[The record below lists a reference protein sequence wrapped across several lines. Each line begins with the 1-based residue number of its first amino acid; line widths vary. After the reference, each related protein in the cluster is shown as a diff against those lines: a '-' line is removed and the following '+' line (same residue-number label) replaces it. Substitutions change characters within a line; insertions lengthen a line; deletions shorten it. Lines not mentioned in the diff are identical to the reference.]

1 MTTDTRVKILGYIK
15 TNGQARVRDLV
26 DHLGIGNVA
35 VHRQLKSLVESG
47 QLVKAGTAPKVYYL
61 LANKPPKDL
70 EHDANL
76 NNFAYVDPV
85 GNFLT
90 GLPAF
95 MVWAKNVNK
104 EEQIGSLL
112 PRYISDRKQTNNLF
126 TKEGWIEATDN
137 LSRTFGSDMQLD
149 GVFYLDFYSLPT
161 FGKTKL
167 GHMMLYAKQS
177 ENKELISQIA
187 IEAKEKI
194 QKLTS
199 KLKINAV
206 GFIPHSI
213 LRKVQF
219 LKEFSKNLNLSL
231 PEIELNKAYSG
242 AIRVAQKTL
251 GRLEE
256 RISNARG
263 TIFIHKNGPKY
274 KNVLLIDD
282 ATGSGATLNETAR
295 KLKEAGLA
303 KKVYGFV
310 VVGSIKGFEVI
321 REV

>member
-1 MTTDTRVKILGYIK
+1 MTTDTKIKILDYIK
-15 TNGQARVRDLV
+15 ANGQARVKDLV

-35 VHRQLKSLVESG
+35 VHRQLKNLLKSG
-47 QLVKAGTAPKVYYL
+47 QLKKAGMSPKVYYL
-61 LANKPPKDL
+61 LPDL
-70 EHDANL
+70 KQDANL
-76 NNFAYVDPV
+76 DNFAYVDPV

-104 EEQIGSLL
+104 ENQIGSLL
-112 PRYISDRKQTNNLF
+112 PRYISDRKQINDLF
-126 TKEGWIEATDN
+126 SKEGWIEATDN
-137 LSRTFGSDMQLD
+137 LSRTFGSDLQLN

-161 FGKTKL
+161 FGKTRL

-177 ENKELISQIA
+177 ENKQLIAQVA
-187 IEAKEKI
+187 QEARPVI
-194 QKLTS
+194 TKLLT

-219 LKEFSKNLNLSL
+219 LKEFSKNLNLNL

-263 TIFIHKNGPKY
+263 TIFIDKSGPRCKNI
-274 KNVLLIDD
+274 LLIDD

>member
-1 MTTDTRVKILGYIK
+1 MTTDTKIKILGYIK
-15 TNGQARVRDLV
+15 ANGQARVKDLV

-35 VHRQLKSLVESG
+35 VHRQLKNLLKSG
-47 QLVKAGTAPKVYYL
+47 QLKKAGMSPKVYYL
-61 LANKPPKDL
+61 LPDL
-70 EHDANL
+70 KQDANL
-76 NNFAYVDPV
+76 DNFAYVDPV

-104 EEQIGSLL
+104 ENQIGSLL
-112 PRYISDRKQTNNLF
+112 PRYISDRKQINDLF
-126 TKEGWIEATDN
+126 SKEGWIEATDN
-137 LSRTFGSDMQLD
+137 LSRTFGSDLQLN

-161 FGKTKL
+161 FGKTRL

-177 ENKELISQIA
+177 ENKQLIAQVA
-187 IEAKEKI
+187 QEARPVI
-194 QKLTS
+194 TKLLT

-219 LKEFSKNLNLSL
+219 LKEFSKNLNLNL

-263 TIFIHKNGPKY
+263 TIFIDKSGPRCKNI
-274 KNVLLIDD
+274 LLIDD